1 MSAECGVSRLTGSD
15 ALCVELLIEEGVF
28 ARRLVRHSELY
39 KEKGTNLVLFVF
51 PLLAIIEHDAI
62 VYLNKKW
69 GCAIDPEDQ
78 KITNIRHYRK
88 YLDGKISYEDVQE
101 RILGTLI
108 DSKNCFNGNRIRRCL
123 GWSTPDV
130 GIMFHQG
137 KAVGSTFSIL
147 NSSCGALSLPESA
160 RDDGGARTLGIEM
173 GKAASFLVSFADVC
187 RPEDLGSV
195 VSFFDITAN
204 DHRFE
209 LIFERFASEMTT
221 DQVVYCFLADLMM
234 SINLINSLYR
244 GEILDDLL
252 FIKFITINMHH
263 IFRAISGLECEVRTS
278 SNGEVYSDNFKKF
291 LSGIIERS
299 DKKKLASIRPLR
311 NAFMHYDFE
320 KILGTEEL
328 ENVRLE
334 LILDRAVN
342 ACLGVDLHGY
352 LNWIYSLSEETAQ
365 RITNLLAFPAYNPQK
380 NVF

>member
-28 ARRLVRHSELY
+28 VRRLVRHSELY
-39 KEKGTNLVLFVF
+39 KEKGIDLGLFVF

-62 VYLNKKW
+62 LYINRKW

-88 YLDGKISYEDVQE
+88 FFDGKISYEEVQK
-101 RILGTLI
+101 RALGTLM
-108 DSKNCFNGNRIRRCL
+108 DSKNCFNGNRIRRHL
-123 GWSTPDV
+123 GWSKPDV
-130 GIMFHQG
+130 GIMYYQG
-137 KAVGSTFSIL
+137 KAVGSTFSIF
-147 NSSCGALSLPESA
+147 NSSCGALSLPEST
-160 RDDGGARTLGIEM
+160 RDDGGARTLGFEM
-173 GKAASFLVSFADVC
+173 GSAARFLVSFADVC
-187 RPEDLGSV
+187 RPEDPGSI

-209 LIFERFASEMTT
+209 LIFERFASEITT
-221 DQVVYCFLADLMM
+221 DRVAYCFLAELMM

-252 FIKFITINMHH
+252 FIKLITINMHH
-263 IFRAISGLECEVRTS
+263 TFRAISGLEREVRTS
-278 SNGEVYSDNFKKF
+278 SNGGAYSDNFKKF
-291 LSGIIERS
+291 LSGLIERS

-320 KILGTEEL
+320 KILGNEES
-328 ENVRLE
+328 ENVWLE
-334 LILDRAVN
+334 AILDRAVN
-342 ACLGVDLHGY
+342 TCLGVDLHGY
-352 LNWIYSLSEETAQ
+352 LNWIYLLSEETAQ
-365 RITNLLAFPAYNPQK
+365 RIANLLAFPAYNPQK